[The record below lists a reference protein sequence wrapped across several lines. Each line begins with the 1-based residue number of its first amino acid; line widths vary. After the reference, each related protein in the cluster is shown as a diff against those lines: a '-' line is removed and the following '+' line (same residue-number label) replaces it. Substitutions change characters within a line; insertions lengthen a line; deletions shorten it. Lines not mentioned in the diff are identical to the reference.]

1 MEEVNVK
8 KWTTKKASQ
17 LKSTFDTKISP
28 SLKEEADTRDLIR
41 KIQEVKMDKK
51 IIMWVVIGILFL
63 VALYFVFQ
71 TGSGSIATQNI
82 NSETAS
88 AVSSASSSAM
98 VGGC

>member
-1 MEEVNVK
+1 
-8 KWTTKKASQ
+8 
-17 LKSTFDTKISP
+17 
-28 SLKEEADTRDLIR
+28 
-41 KIQEVKMDKK
+41 MDKK
-51 IIMWVVIGILFL
+51 IIMWIVIGILFL

>member
-1 MEEVNVK
+1 
-8 KWTTKKASQ
+8 
-17 LKSTFDTKISP
+17 
-28 SLKEEADTRDLIR
+28 
-41 KIQEVKMDKK
+41 MDKK

-63 VALYFVFQ
+63 LALYLVFQ
-71 TGSGSIATQNI
+71 TGSGNIATQNI